1 VADAERWAMSG
12 RTHGRL
18 RRLVGLAPHI
28 LSACPALA
36 AQDDSELEA
45 ALRFF
50 TRHDAAEL
58 VERIDSLRPPAVSP
72 TDREA
77 VLATLPPKGE
87 VRDFRTAQR
96 DKLAAARRILELHG
110 RDTVYE
116 VRVIDV
122 PQAAVAL
129 HERVVVLV
137 SEPALDLLDPVELQA
152 LLAHEVGHEYFWSGY
167 FRARRDHDRSLRHTL
182 ELLCD
187 GLAIVTLRRAG
198 IDPKRLI
205 SALEKVVRYNRDRFG
220 AAINED
226 DYPTIGERRRFA
238 RRLVASLGRLGASCG
253 CDPPT
258 PRAPP

>member
-12 RTHGRL
+12 KSRI

-36 AQDDSELEA
+36 AQDDSVLET

-50 TRHDAAEL
+50 TRHDAVEL
-58 VERIDSLRPPAVSP
+58 VERIDSLRPAAVSP

-77 VLATLPPKGE
+77 VLATLPPEGD
-87 VRDFRTAQR
+87 VRDLDTAQR

-116 VRVIDV
+116 VKVIDV

-129 HERVVVLV
+129 HARAVVLV
-137 SEPALDLLDPVELQA
+137 SEPALDLLDHEELQA
-152 LLAHEVGHEYFWSGY
+152 LVAHEVGHEYFWSGY
-167 FRARRDHDRSLRHTL
+167 VRARRDNDRSLRQTL

-205 SALEKVVRYNRDRFG
+205 SALDKVVRYNRDRFG
-220 AAINED
+220 AALNED

-238 RRLVASLGRLGASCG
+238 RRLVAWLG
-253 CDPPT
+253 PPG
-258 PRAPP
+258 PPCLP